1 MKQTE
6 DNTQDQQDLRL
17 LRESAQTLFA
27 RAGGSDRARKLRDAG
42 GRWGDGMITELAG
55 AGVFGVAVPEENG
68 GLGMGLA
75 AAGVLAEEAGRV
87 IAPEPVVATIGLT
100 IGLLYR
106 LCPDHGMLEKA
117 IGGETV
123 LATAWQE
130 RGAAGVAPGRDCRFA
145 GGRLTGAKAWI
156 AGAVG
161 ADGYLVVA
169 EGDGGA
175 VLAYAEA
182 GAAGLNVEGRRQAD
196 GSALGE
202 LSFSATPAELLAE
215 GAAVEAALAEAVSDT
230 TALAAAELVGLS
242 GRAFEIVLD
251 YVKTREQ
258 FDKPIGAFQVIQHRA
273 TDLYVMQEVAHAAVR
288 EVLSSMDRAAAGP
301 QARARLASRAK
312 ARAGVAAKKITR
324 DAVQLHG
331 AVGYTD
337 EFDIGLFLNRALVLS
352 AWLGDDTY
360 HRRLW
365 LDARDKEGAE
375 R

>member
-1 MKQTE
+1 MY
-6 DNTQDQQDLRL
+6 RL
-17 LRESAQTLFA
+17 LPGPA
-27 RAGGSDRARKLRDAG
+27 AGG
-42 GRWGDGMITELAG
+42 
-55 AGVFGVAVPEENG
+55 
-68 GLGMGLA
+68 
-75 AAGVLAEEAGRV
+75 
-87 IAPEPVVATIGLT
+87 
-100 IGLLYR
+100 
-106 LCPDHGMLEKA
+106 
-117 IGGETV
+117 
-123 LATAWQE
+123 
-130 RGAAGVAPGRDCRFA
+130 
-145 GGRLTGAKAWI
+145 
-156 AGAVG
+156 
-161 ADGYLVVA
+161 
-169 EGDGGA
+169 
-175 VLAYAEA
+175 
-182 GAAGLNVEGRRQAD
+182 RQAD